1 MKKKTLLSAITL
13 MLSSAALF
21 AQSIELRPT
30 AAYTFQETFP
40 VSGGSIRIAD
50 GATYGVMLSY
60 ILDGKVDVNFAY
72 QVQPG
77 TFDIQRYPSFT
88 GDKDNEVNINNYQLG
103 FNRNHMLPSNNKVIP
118 YTGFKVGVVN
128 IVFPEGRYENVT
140 RMSIGINAG
149 VKLMMS
155 DKIGLN
161 LFGLLQSPVSGVGL
175 TLTAGTGGA
184 GAGVGTYSYIIQF
197 SLGGGLVFKL
207 K

>member
-1 MKKKTLLSAITL
+1 MKKRLFLAIAGLVATTAL
-13 MLSSAALF
+13 M
-21 AQSIELRPT
+21 AQSVELRPT

-40 VSGGSIRIAD
+40 VSGGSIRIDD
-50 GATYGVMLSY
+50 GATYGVMLAY
-60 ILDGKVDVNFAY
+60 ILAEKVDVNFAY
-72 QVQPG
+72 QIQKA
-77 TFDIQRYPSFT
+77 TFDIQRYPSFPN
-88 GDKDNEVNINNYQLG
+88 DKGNDANIANYQLG
-103 FNRNHMLPSNNKVIP
+103 LSRNHLLAGNHKIIP
-118 YTGFKVGVVN
+118 YTGFKLGVVN
-128 IVFPEGRYENVT
+128 IAFPEGKYENVT
-140 RMSIGINAG
+140 RMSIGLNAG
-149 VKLMMS
+149 VKIMMS